1 LGLALALATSV
12 AVAPNA
18 SAYDKYGAA
27 AYADAWALGRNRA
40 YPSFGSDCTNF
51 VSQALVGGGFSMV
64 GYPKSTTDDHNW
76 WVAPHYWWWDWTYSW
91 SSASHLRQVLI
102 WHVPG
107 GYSQGQASGSSASTW
122 TPSSVVTGDVLF
134 YDWGGGE
141 GISHASMQVG
151 WGTDPNSGWYGNYV
165 DQHTTDRRHA
175 FWSLRPY
182 NSQMASTT
190 TVYFMT

>member
-1 LGLALALATSV
+1 MTSTELLHTPTRGLSDGTGPILRSDLTAPTS
-12 AVAPNA
+12 
-18 SAYDKYGAA
+18 
-27 AYADAWALGRNRA
+27 
-40 YPSFGSDCTNF
+40 YPRLWW
-51 VSQALVGGGFSMV
+51 VGGFSMV

-76 WVAPHYWWWDWTYSW
+76 WVASHYWWWDWTYSW
-91 SSASHLRQVLI
+91 SSASHLRQFLI